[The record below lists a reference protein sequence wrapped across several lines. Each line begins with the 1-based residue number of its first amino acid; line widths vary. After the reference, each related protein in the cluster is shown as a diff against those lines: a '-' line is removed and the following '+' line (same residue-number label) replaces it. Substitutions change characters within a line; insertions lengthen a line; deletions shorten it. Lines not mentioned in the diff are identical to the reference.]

1 MWIFSEKIQIQH
13 KVWNPQSETAQSE
26 GYLYIRSESGNYT
39 RSDVGRPKMTRSYIL
54 ARKIPWFFILP
65 KINFKLSKVQ
75 TLQSMES
82 WLQVIFRFFSSMRN
96 SVTYSN
102 VQNWWSGQGI
112 CISEFSDNQ
121 SISRKKWNSTD
132 MSVWGMS
139 VLLDELVRHL
149 SISTKKGIA
158 NFVNAELAQRN
169 CQTDQFFK
177 LWERHFSKF
186 QKLCST
192 KMFI

>member
-1 MWIFSEKIQIQH
+1 
-13 KVWNPQSETAQSE
+13 
-26 GYLYIRSESGNYT
+26 
-39 RSDVGRPKMTRSYIL
+39 MTRSYIL

-75 TLQSMES
+75 TLQIYGELAPSYFSIFFFHEKFSYIFKCAELMI
-82 WLQVIFRFFSSMRN
+82 WARNLHFWIFR
-96 SVTYSN
+96 
-102 VQNWWSGQGI
+102 
-112 CISEFSDNQ
+112 Q
-121 SISRKKWNSTD
+121 SINFTKKMKYYYTD

-177 LWERHFSKF
+177 LWERHSSEFR
-186 QKLCST
+186 KLCST